1 MKKILALILTLSI
14 VAGITA
20 QDAKNYGR
28 YTTLRV
34 ACSKNAYDT
43 HENKILTTLCR
54 YEFKTSSLTQAMTN
68 QVLAR
73 FDKDNFCAVVNTNIA
88 VYVYDCPVQKAGN
101 IFSWD
106 DLDRVKTWVGNNP
119 QIFMDWIRDDERNQF
134 DSDAGVRKK

>member
-1 MKKILALILTLSI
+1 MRKWIGIILILS
-14 VAGITA
+14 VCAGLTA
-20 QDAKNYGR
+20 QDAKNFGR
-28 YTTLRV
+28 YTTLRL

-73 FDKDNFCAVVNTNIA
+73 FDKDNFCAIVNPSID

-101 IFSWD
+101 IFSWS
-106 DLDRVKTWVGNNP
+106 DLAQVKTWVDNNP
-119 QIFMDWIRDDERNQF
+119 QIFMDWIRDDERNAF
-134 DSDAGVRKK
+134 DTNAGVRLK